1 MSFKPFR
8 PPSFKRAEVKGDHV
22 AVADLPP
29 PAKKRRLTPTED
41 EDEVSI
47 VANIPRKASRQERP
61 PLKSVQNPPSPDKV
75 SSSNGNRKFFS
86 IVFRKVTAKKHKTWE
101 EDGVLVYNNGL
112 ATAYNNKGHRLG
124 GTSREKCFEVEDTF
138 SMSGKDMQIEAEIS
152 KDDFARI
159 VGRDNNTPKDENVVI
174 MHGKPTSATLQHS
187 SLKPAPK
194 MTLQEQMRQQI
205 QKSAT
210 SKVSTSSKTPMLP
223 QARNAAFQQPMKESQ
238 ILPQGNSEKPVPRH
252 DPSAPN
258 AVVFQ
263 RPSKAPTGK
272 QIVDVVLDPLLSG
285 RLRSHQRQGVQFLY
299 ECVMGLRDFSGQGCI
314 LADDMGLGKTLQTI
328 ALIWTLV
335 KQNPIYKDAPVVKKV
350 LIVCPVT
357 LVQNWKKEFRKW
369 LGRDKLGVMS
379 FGDEGSRLSM
389 FDGRNFKVM
398 IVGYERLQ
406 KIAEDLNRGASIDLV
421 ICDEGHRLKSL
432 QNKSAKAIE
441 TLNTSRR
448 IILSGTPIQNDLTE
462 FFAMVNFV
470 NNGVLGSWKGF
481 QRDYEKPI
489 MKSRQPNATQND
501 VENGQAASEDLTK
514 TTSPFIL
521 RRTADILAQYLPP
534 KTEYVLFCRPTKD
547 QATVYRAVLQTAM
560 CKEAIG
566 SKQAA
571 LQMITILKKLC
582 NSPALL
588 APKTGSDDD
597 TSSDSL
603 NTLLEEMPRGISR
616 FYANSCAS
624 KIRVLDELL
633 HQIHTETNDKIVL
646 VSNYTATLNLIENLL
661 NSQGMTYRRIDG
673 SVPANKRQSLVDEF
687 NRSSQSA
694 CFAFLL
700 SAKAGGQGINL
711 IGGNRLVLFDVDWNP
726 ATDDQAM
733 ARIHREGQKKSCYI
747 YRMVMKG
754 ALEERIWQRQVVK
767 RGLAES
773 IMEGGAGGKQGKD
786 KAPFALEELKDLFR
800 LDESEALKTHELID
814 CQCGGTAN
822 AINHEVEDNDD
833 DTVADIDDLGSEA
846 EEDEPVRTFSF
857 TKASQVSEQDLE
869 DQERSISTGSSPRK
883 ASKKKNEDYELEQAL
898 MKYSHLDTAGACD
911 LAEEDLQALT
921 DIVDDPCLMHVL
933 KQSEDTISG
942 NVSYVFMK
950 KSKVSKLDADED
962 EEG

>member
-1 MSFKPFR
+1 MNLKPFR
-8 PPSFKRAEVKGDHV
+8 PPSFKRAE
-22 AVADLPP
+22 ADDNATASGLPP
-29 PAKKRRLTPTED
+29 PAKKRRLTPPENQDVDAIAARATHKPAKQD
-41 EDEVSI
+41 
-47 VANIPRKASRQERP
+47 RP
-61 PLKSVQNPPSPDKV
+61 PLKSVPNPPSPGKD
-75 SSSNGNRKFFS
+75 SGNNGNKKFFS

-112 ATAYNNKGHRLG
+112 ATAYNSKGQRLG
-124 GTSREKCFEVEDTF
+124 ATTRDKGLDVDDVF
-138 SMSGKDMQIEAEIS
+138 SLSGKDMQIEAEIS
-152 KDDFARI
+152 KDDFSRI
-159 VGRDNNTPKDENVVI
+159 VGRDNAAPKDENVVI
-174 MHGKPTSATLQHS
+174 MHGQPTKVTVHPTT
-187 SLKPAPK
+187 KPAHK
-194 MTLQEQMRQQI
+194 MSLQEQMRQQI
-205 QKSAT
+205 QKSSIAKA
-210 SKVSTSSKTPMLP
+210 SSTSKTPMLP
-223 QARNAAFQQPMKESQ
+223 QARNTAFTQPLKDNQ
-238 ILPQGNSEKPVPRH
+238 VLPQEKSEQPIPRH
-252 DPSAPN
+252 DPHSKN
-258 AVVFQ
+258 ALVLQ
-263 RPSKAPTGK
+263 RPAKAPTGK
-272 QIVDVVLDPLLSG
+272 QIVDVVLDPLLTTK
-285 RLRSHQRQGVQFLY
+285 LRDHQRAGVQFLY

-335 KQNPIYKDAPVVKKV
+335 KQNPIYKDPPLVKKV

-379 FGDEGSRLSM
+379 FGDEGSRLGM

-470 NNGVLGSWKGF
+470 NDGVLGSWKGF
-481 QRDYEKPI
+481 QKDYEKPI
-489 MKSRQPNATQND
+489 MRSRQPNATQND

-514 TTSPFIL
+514 TTCPFIL

-534 KTEYVLFCRPTKD
+534 KTEYVLFCRPTRD
-547 QATVYRAVLQTAM
+547 QATVYKAVLQTAM
-560 CKEAIG
+560 CKEAVG

-588 APKTGSDDD
+588 APKTGADDD

-603 NTLLEEMPRGISR
+603 NTLLEEMPRGMSR

-633 HQIHTETNDKIVL
+633 HHIHTETDDKIVL
-646 VSNYTATLNLIENLL
+646 VSNYTATLDLIENLL

-687 NRSSQSA
+687 NRSSPSA

-733 ARIHREGQKKSCYI
+733 ARIHREGQQKACYI
-747 YRMVMKG
+747 YRLVMKG

-767 RGLAES
+767 RGLAAS
-773 IMEGGAGGKQGKD
+773 IMEGGAAGKQGKD
-786 KAPFALEELKDLFR
+786 KSPFSMEELKDLFR
-800 LDESEALKTHELID
+800 LDESDGLKTHELID
-814 CQCGGTAN
+814 CQCGGRAN
-822 AINHEVEDNDD
+822 AGEGKNDSDGGDTIADIEDLDS
-833 DTVADIDDLGSEA
+833 DIDDRPL
-846 EEDEPVRTFSF
+846 RTFSF
-857 TKASQVSEQDLE
+857 TSASQVTEQDLE
-869 DQERSISTGSSPRK
+869 EQERSISTSSSPRK
-883 ASKKKNEDYELEQAL
+883 ASKKKKEDIELEQAL
-898 MKYSHLDTAGACD
+898 MKYSHLDTAAASE
-911 LAEEDLQALT
+911 LEEEDLQAMT
-921 DIVDDPCLMHVL
+921 DVVDDACLMHVL
-933 KQSEDTISG
+933 KQGQETISG
-942 NVSYVFMK
+942 NISYVFMK
-950 KSKVSKLDADED
+950 RSKVSNMEAENDDE
-962 EEG
+962 G